1 MSYMDIENLYRS
13 QDILLFRECFASE
26 KLHGTSCHVRYDAT
40 ESALGSD
47 PRETEVGLH
56 FFNGGTKR
64 ESFIGLFDQKTL
76 LEKFKLVFPEPG
88 AKVIVYGEGYGGK
101 EQGMSATYGKEL
113 KFAVFEV
120 KVDTVFLSVP
130 QAEDVAKQLGLEFV
144 HYRKIPTDLASIDAE
159 RDAPS
164 EQAFRNGCADRGDP
178 ATFKKREGIV
188 LRPLIEVRKNNDAR
202 VICKHKRE
210 DFQET
215 KTKREVTDPERLKVL
230 SDAQAIAEEWITPMR
245 LKHVLDQFPDAGME
259 QIPEIMKAMVADVL
273 KESKGEIVDSKEAR
287 KAMSTRAVQLF
298 KQHLKEQFNEAAT
311 ARG

>member
-1 MSYMDIENLYRS
+1 M
-13 QDILLFRECFASE
+13 FRECYAGE
-26 KLHGTSCHVRYDAT
+26 KLHGTSCHIRYDAT

-64 ESFIGLFDQKTL
+64 ESFIGLFDQKAL
-76 LEKFKLVFPEPG
+76 LEKFKLAFPKPG

-101 EQGMSATYGKEL
+101 EQGMSATYGKQL
-113 KFAVFEV
+113 KFAAFEV
-120 KVDTVFLSVP
+120 KVDTAFLSMP

-144 HYRKIPTDLASIDAE
+144 HYRKVSTDLASLDAE

-164 EQAFRNGCADRGDP
+164 EQAFRNGCADRNDP

-215 KTKREVTDPERLKVL
+215 KTKREVTDPEKLKVL
-230 SDAQAIAEEWITPMR
+230 SDAQAIADDWVVPMR
-245 LKHVLDQFPDAGME
+245 LEHVLDSFPNAGME
-259 QIPEIMKAMVADVL
+259 QIPEIIKAMVADVL

-287 KAMSTRAVQLF
+287 KAIGTKAVQLF
-298 KQHLKEQFNEAAT
+298 KARIKGQFREQNL
-311 ARG
+311 